1 MFHTCPPC
9 FSVGFA
15 LIVCKLRVELNF
27 SSDVEMRDIPKK
39 HDQNPWT
46 QYHIFSKCNYI
57 SFLFFTQ
64 VFAIWGLD
72 SISDCVEAKP
82 QQTDSKENTPMI

>member
-1 MFHTCPPC
+1 MTKLFYITIDPTPYVPHVSPC

-64 VFAIWGLD
+64 VFAI
-72 SISDCVEAKP
+72 
-82 QQTDSKENTPMI
+82 